1 MSGFFPRRSTLLAT
15 AVVAAGFGALGFASI
30 GLGAVIVGET
40 RRIDLG
46 PKAAPGIDAMKAQYK
61 RPATIPF
68 PKENP
73 YTPEKAALGKKLYFD
88 TRLSV
93 SMAQSCASCHS
104 PGFGW
109 GDGLAV
115 GVGHGMA
122 KLGRHSPTIVNAAW
136 GAIFMWDGRL
146 ATLEEQALGPIQA
159 AGEMNMPLA
168 QLMERLTSIGE
179 YKPLFAAAFPGE
191 GMTSAT
197 LAKAI
202 ATYERTVVSERAPF
216 DVWIEGNEKAISE
229 EAKRG
234 FAVFNGK
241 ALCSSC
247 HEGWNFTNDGFQD
260 IGLPSKDVGRGEF
273 MPGVVKMQHAA
284 VAGLSWGSAQRSG
297 TARSRSTALNS
308 STPRSTR
315 NPGMDSSLSSV
326 PPVWPRPRPDIF
338 GMITPQ
344 AAASGARTIDTLSPT
359 PPVLCLP
366 TFTPGISE
374 RSTRLPEFTIES
386 VSHDVSSM
394 VMPRSTMAI
403 SSADAW

>member
-93 SMAQSCASCHS
+93 TSAQSCASCHS

-179 YKPLFAAAFPGE
+179 YKPLFAAAFPSE

-241 ALCSSC
+241 ALCSAC

-273 MPGVVKMQHAA
+273 MPGVVKMQHAFKTPGLREIARRSPFMHDGSLATLEA
-284 VAGLSWGSAQRSG
+284 VVEHYDRGGVDRP
-297 TARSRSTALNS
+297 SRSDLMKPLGLTAQEKSDLVAFMKTLTSN
-308 STPRSTR
+308 
-315 NPGMDSSLSSV
+315 
-326 PPVWPRPRPDIF
+326 
-338 GMITPQ
+338 
-344 AAASGARTIDTLSPT
+344 LSPT
-359 PPVLCLP
+359 AVPVL
-366 TFTPGISE
+366 
-374 RSTRLPEFTIES
+374 
-386 VSHDVSSM
+386 
-394 VMPRSTMAI
+394 PR
-403 SSADAW
+403 